1 VRERPDARA
10 IARFDFV
17 LEHYAKAPGRAWLSG
32 LTTWGWSK
40 GIGLAHAIYY
50 QNPMN
55 VSDADDVLTAGEAA
69 GALRRGNID
78 LDHTTRIAAGMRYGG
93 PSVGASKRRPLDPR
107 LAHPSDFAWQLTER
121 GRAFFD
127 WWATQV
133 TVTQEM
139 CVTPAESKRTGS

>member
-1 VRERPDARA
+1 MRPDARA
-10 IARFDFV
+10 IARFDFA
-17 LEHYAKAPGRAWLSG
+17 LTWKAREAGIAWLAG

-50 QNPMN
+50 QNPTN
-55 VSDADDVLTAGEAA
+55 VSDADDTLEAGEAA

-78 LDHTTRIAAGMRYGG
+78 LDHTTRITAGMRYGG
-93 PSVGASKRRPLDPR
+93 PSVGARKSRPLDPR

-127 WWATQV
+127 WWFAQV
-133 TVTQEM
+133 TVTPEM
-139 CVTPAESKRTGS
+139 CVPSAESKRTST